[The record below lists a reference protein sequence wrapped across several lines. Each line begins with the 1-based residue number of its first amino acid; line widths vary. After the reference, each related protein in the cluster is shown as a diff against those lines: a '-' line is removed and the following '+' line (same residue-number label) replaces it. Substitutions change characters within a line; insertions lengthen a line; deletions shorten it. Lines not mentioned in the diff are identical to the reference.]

1 MHTVPTLCEEGHAPV
16 PHDYTLHYTHIA
28 HSRLRVIEY
37 GTSSS
42 YKRVTGSRYLS
53 TFARTSLLSTSTAYL
68 TRRRPSPPNPLC
80 HLLPCCTRVL
90 IVYNVV
96 VSVLIKNG
104 SAEGHFSGPPPRQA
118 AANAHI
124 DTSSAP
130 YHSPLTDSDI
140 SYYYYPPSSSLSD
153 HSKRSVTSAL

>member
-96 VSVLIKNG
+96 VSQSSRMAAQRG
-104 SAEGHFSGPPPRQA
+104 TSQA
-118 AANAHI
+118 LHLGKQLLMH
-124 DTSSAP
+124 T
-130 YHSPLTDSDI
+130 
-140 SYYYYPPSSSLSD
+140 
-153 HSKRSVTSAL
+153 